1 MAAPR
6 ELLGTVACLNPNCGV
21 IVPVKKSAGGA
32 VAASCPYCDLQAY
45 GKEGTQAKTDILA
58 MMTPA
63 KAAAAPIPDPAPAA
77 KPAATPAAPPAPPKT
92 APAKRA
98 TATIFG

>member
-21 IVPVKKSAGGA
+21 IVPVKKSAVGA

-63 KAAAAPIPDPAPAA
+63 A